1 MSTVTDWPTANQ
13 RYLTAALATLK
24 ARLERQLA
32 PESPATA
39 PPIEDEASLA
49 AAMSSPPALALLGG
63 LFGLSPFEEQLVLL
77 CAGIELDG
85 QMAPLCAALHGDAQ
99 RPYVTF
105 SLALALLPAAHWSA
119 LSPAAALRRWQLI
132 HVEPGRA
139 LVHSPLR
146 LDERVLHYLTGVNYL
161 DEPLAGWVRPL
172 TTTTALAPS
181 QQQLAEIMVAAWSTA
196 PTTGPLPVMQLWGAE
211 VEDKRAVAAAACAQL
226 GMQLYVLPA
235 ATLPTNPS
243 ELQRLQR
250 LWEREATLSNAVLL
264 LDGDE
269 QPGNEAV
276 VESQIVRF
284 LENSEGA
291 TILTS
296 RERYSLGQRVC
307 LTFEVQKPA
316 PAEQQDLWHSALG
329 QQAASLNGQLDQL
342 VTQFNF
348 NTATII
354 ATWHNAQS
362 QWQATGATPAQLGEV
377 IWEGC
382 RRQARPQL
390 DQLAQAIDPV
400 ATWADLILPAA
411 QLAVLQEVT
420 IHVRQ
425 RRQVY
430 DQWGFA
436 TKSKRGLGIS
446 ALFAGASGTGKTL
459 AAEVLANALR
469 LNLYRIDLS
478 AVVSKYIGET
488 EKNLRRIFDA
498 AEAGGVILLFD
509 EADALF
515 GKRSQV
521 KDSHDRYAN
530 IEVSYLLQRMEAYR
544 GLAILTTNMKEAL
557 DNAFLRRLRFVV
569 QFPFPDATQR
579 AQIWGQI
586 FPATLPTAPLDLQKL
601 ARLNIAG
608 GNIRNIALNA
618 AFLAADAGEP
628 VGMAHLLRAT
638 QREYM
643 KLERSLTDSEIKEW
657 V

>member
-1 MSTVTDWPTANQ
+1 MSTVTDWHTANQ

-24 ARLERQLA
+24 ARLECHLA
-32 PESPATA
+32 PELA
-39 PPIEDEASLA
+39 DEAAPTDTAAQLA
-49 AAMSSPPALALLGG
+49 AAMASPPALELLGS
-63 LFGLSPFEEQLVLL
+63 LFGLSHFEQALVLL

-85 QMAPLCAALHGDAQ
+85 QMAPLCAAVQGDAQ

-105 SLALALLPAAHWSA
+105 SLALALLPDAHWSA
-119 LSPAAALRRWQLI
+119 LSPAAPLRRWQLI
-132 HVEPGRA
+132 QVEPGRA

-146 LDERVLHYLTGVNYL
+146 VDERVLHYLTGVNYL
-161 DEPLAGWVRPL
+161 DEPLAGWVRPMTA
-172 TTTTALAPS
+172 TTTLAPS
-181 QQQLAEIMVAAWSTA
+181 QQQLAETIATAWSTA
-196 PTTGPLPVMQLWGAE
+196 ATAGALPVIQLWGAE
-211 VEDKRAVAAAACAQL
+211 VEDKRAVAAAACAHL
-226 GMQLYVLPA
+226 GLQLYTVAA
-235 ATLPTNPS
+235 ATLPTNPG

-250 LWEREATLSNAVLL
+250 LWAREAALSNAVLL
-264 LDGDE
+264 LDSDE
-269 QPGNEAV
+269 QPGSDAV
-276 VESQIVRF
+276 VESNVVRF
-284 LENSEGA
+284 LESSDGA
-291 TILTS
+291 VIIAS
-296 RERYSLGQRVC
+296 RERYALGQRAS
-307 LTFEVQKPA
+307 LAFAVQKPA
-316 PAEQQDLWHSALG
+316 PAEQQAIWQATLG
-329 QQAASLNGQLDQL
+329 QQAASLNGQIEQL

-348 NTATII
+348 NTATIV
-354 ATWHNAQS
+354 ATWRNAQS
-362 QWQATGATPAQLGEV
+362 QLQAFDTQPAQLGEAL
-377 IWEGC
+377 WEGC

-390 DQLAQAIDPV
+390 DQLAQAIEPV
-400 ATWADLILPAA
+400 ATWADLILPEA
-411 QLAVLQEVT
+411 QLAVLQEVA

-436 TKSKRGLGIS
+436 TKGKRGLGIS
-446 ALFAGASGTGKTL
+446 ALFAGTSGTGKTM
-459 AAEVLANALR
+459 AAEVLANELR

-530 IEVSYLLQRMEAYR
+530 IEVSYLLQRMEAYC

-569 QFPFPDATQR
+569 QFPFPDAAQR
-579 AQIWGQI
+579 ARIWGQI
-586 FPATLPTAPLDLQKL
+586 FPTALPTAPLDLQKL

-638 QREYM
+638 QREYL